1 MLVTPGAQS
10 NWQTSSWYE
19 ERDME
24 RGRESL
30 VQSVEKREKRTYTL
44 LLVITPSILIG
55 FLVSLNVVTMERSAH
70 NGKYSFWES
79 AHLCGGFKKSYK
91 TLSSIYLF
99 FLTLPND
106 AITLLQIDSDM
117 E

>member
-1 MLVTPGAQS
+1 
-10 NWQTSSWYE
+10 
-19 ERDME
+19 ME

-70 NGKYSFWES
+70 NGKYSF
-79 AHLCGGFKKSYK
+79 
-91 TLSSIYLF
+91 
-99 FLTLPND
+99 
-106 AITLLQIDSDM
+106 
-117 E
+117 